1 MVDPF
6 FFTKKK
12 VVASFLREVNVGISS
27 VLIPLVILKWNTTMD
42 TISDKDSHDNGMHL
56 WQCPPLSP
64 HEAGVVCPLVLYRA
78 KTVPPTRAE
87 C

>member
-1 MVDPF
+1 M
-6 FFTKKK
+6 
-12 VVASFLREVNVGISS
+12 VASFLQEVNVGIRS
-27 VLIPLVILKWNTTMD
+27 VLIHLVILKWNTTMD
-42 TISDKDSHDNGMHL
+42 TISDKDSRDDGMHL
-56 WQCPPLSP
+56 WQCPPVSP